1 MHVGQA
7 RHQALRQVGERHEQ
21 YTPHTT
27 QGVDI
32 GVGAVRHQVAAKQV
46 GHERQLMRGQARKR
60 DARQCQRIDPDVTD
74 VDAALD
80 RLDKRT
86 VEGGV
91 MCDHRA
97 AADKIGES
105 GDSLNGRRGICHIGV
120 CNARELGNLGGN
132 QLLGMHEGIEAI
144 DNLAARKASRRYL
157 DKLVVLHRKT
167 RGLGIED
174 DNIFFDETKRL
185 GFGALGKRGIGID
198 DKLRRS
204 RRNSV
209 LD

>member
-1 MHVGQA
+1 M
-7 RHQALRQVGERHEQ
+7 RHR
-21 YTPHTT
+21 
-27 QGVDI
+27 
-32 GVGAVRHQVAAKQV
+32 VAAKQV

-60 DARQCQRIDPDVTD
+60 DARQRQRIDPDVTD

-80 RLDKRT
+80 RLDKRA

-174 DNIFFDETKRL
+174 DNIFLDETKRL